1 MLSQTTLAHSNDL
14 FFRERLP
21 WRLGLVRLDAGATLM
36 LHLHGDVPDA
46 PARVKVGARLDRAG
60 QAVLIAFPDKETE
73 NMADDPMLREMGC
86 DPRFRKVLVTDGKSA
101 VGQALVQALAKAG
114 ADLIW
119 VGHAEPWKK
128 LPGVDAIAAL
138 PQVTLVPLDL
148 TNGRSVSA
156 SWRAPSPARWT
167 SSSTTPRCTARRAWP
182 AGAAPTWP
190 APRWTSTTSERCAWL
205 RSSAPHSRAAAPTAR
220 ATPSPG

>member
-1 MLSQTTLAHSNDL
+1 M
-14 FFRERLP
+14 
-21 WRLGLVRLDAGATLM
+21 RLDAGATLM

-60 QAVLIAFPDKETE
+60 QAVLIAFPDKETP

-86 DPRFRKVLVTDGKSA
+86 DPKFRKVLVTDGKTA

-128 LPGVDAIAAL
+128 LPGL
-138 PQVTLVPLDL
+138 
-148 TNGRSVSA
+148 
-156 SWRAPSPARWT
+156 
-167 SSSTTPRCTARRAWP
+167 RRH
-182 AGAAPTWP
+182 
-190 APRWTSTTSERCAWL
+190 R
-205 RSSAPHSRAAAPTAR
+205 RAAAGERWCRWT
-220 ATPSPG
+220 